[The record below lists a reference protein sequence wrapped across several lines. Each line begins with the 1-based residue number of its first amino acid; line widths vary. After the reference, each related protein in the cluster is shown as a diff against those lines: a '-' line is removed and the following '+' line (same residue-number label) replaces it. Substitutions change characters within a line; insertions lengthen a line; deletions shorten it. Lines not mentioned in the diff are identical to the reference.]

1 MKRGSGHRFL
11 WAALLTAVPLPVIGW
26 LLGQNWFTVALVVGV
41 LPLADAVMGKDFGN
55 PAEEPHPAS
64 DHSNLLRWNLYAYV
78 PVQLAMIAWGAAV
91 FAGGSLSDGQA
102 LGLLLSVGLVTGG
115 QGITV
120 AHELGHRRSRTDRS
134 LARLLLVTVCYGHF
148 HIEHNRGH
156 HARVATPDD
165 PSTARFGE
173 TLYAF
178 LPRALWGSLRSA
190 WRLEAA
196 RLGRRGRPL
205 FGPHNQMLWFAAA
218 PVLIGAAL
226 FALWGG
232 VALLFFAGQAVVA
245 CVLLEAINY
254 VEHYGL
260 VRAVSNAG
268 RLERVDARHSWNASE
283 RLSNAC
289 LFNLQRHAD
298 HHANPN
304 RPYPLLRDD
313 PASPQLPTGYPGMLL
328 LALWPPLWFRIMNP
342 RVQRWRS
349 APVPTT
355 SGAAGA

>member
-1 MKRGSGHRFL
+1 MLH
-11 WAALLTAVPLPVIGW
+11 ALPFVLFAVATAVPLPVLGH
-26 LLGQNWFTVALVVGV
+26 LLGQYWLTPGLALGA
-41 LPLADAVMGKDFGN
+41 LPLADLLVGKAR
-55 PAEEPHPAS
+55 PQAPQATAPRAS
-64 DHSNLLRWNLYAYV
+64 TLALLQFNLYAYV
-78 PVQLAMIAWGAAV
+78 PVHLGLIAWGAYTV
-91 FAGGSLSDGQA
+91 AGGALSAWQA
-102 LGLLLSVGLVTGG
+102 AGLIVSVGLVTGG

-120 AHELGHRRSRTDRS
+120 AHELGHRRSRQDRL

-148 HIEHNRGH
+148 YIEHNRGH

-165 PSTARFGE
+165 PATARFGE

-268 RLERVDARHSWNASE
+268 RLERVDARHSWNAAE

-298 HHANPN
+298 HHANPS

-313 PASPQLPTGYPGMLL
+313 PAGPQLPTGYPGMLL
-328 LALWPPLWFRIMNP
+328 LAAVPPLWFGVMNP
-342 RVQRWRS
+342 RVQRWRG
-349 APVPTT
+349 APAPTT
-355 SGAAGA
+355 SGAAAA

>member
-1 MKRGSGHRFL
+1 MLR
-11 WAALLTAVPLPVIGW
+11 ALPFVLFAVATAVPLPVLGHLFGQYW
-26 LLGQNWFTVALVVGV
+26 LTPWLALGL
-41 LPLADAVMGKDFGN
+41 LPLADLLVGKAPLQAGAA
-55 PAEEPHPAS
+55 PAPPAS
-64 DHSNLLRWNLYAYV
+64 RLALLQFNLYAYV
-78 PVQLAMIAWGAAV
+78 PVHLGLIGWGAWIV
-91 FAGGSLSDGQA
+91 AGGSLSAWQA
-102 LGLLLSVGLVTGG
+102 LGLIVSVGLVTGG

-190 WRLEAA
+190 WRLEAE
-196 RLGRRGRPL
+196 RLDRRSLPL
-205 FGPHNQMLWFAAA
+205 FGLHNQMLWFAAA
-218 PVLIGAAL
+218 PVLIGTAL

-232 VALLFFAGQAVVA
+232 RAVLFFAGQAVVA
-245 CVLLEAINY
+245 FVLLEAINY